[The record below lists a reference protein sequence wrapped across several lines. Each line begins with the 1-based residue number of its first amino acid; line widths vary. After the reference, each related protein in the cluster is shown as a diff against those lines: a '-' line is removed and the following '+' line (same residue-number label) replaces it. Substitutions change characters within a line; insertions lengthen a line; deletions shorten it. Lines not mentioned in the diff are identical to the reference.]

1 MPSPVR
7 LIQPQ
12 PMSQFDRDKM
22 VLGAADA
29 GRMVVNTTTGEL
41 CELNCTRDPAAE
53 AVKSSL
59 QRRLHSELSDLEQ
72 GLA

>member
-22 VLGAADA
+22 ILGAADA
-29 GRMVVNTTTGEL
+29 GRMVVNTSTGEL
-41 CELNCTRDPAAE
+41 
-53 AVKSSL
+53 
-59 QRRLHSELSDLEQ
+59 EQ
-72 GLA
+72 WTGSAWVVVQTGDVVDGGQF